1 MEGSYKHLNVNYLTI
16 MGVPLIDPSTHRI
29 HDRWINPSE
38 KKVSEARWAYGKYS
52 RKDISVGHIHLEV
65 SENGVLIQLIKDHM
79 VFAERASAPI
89 VVGERHRL
97 AQGVWY
103 ILTHSENAIL
113 EVDTTVQ
120 TQWDP
125 HQKLGPKIRKYILVK
140 RVIH

>member
-16 MGVPLIDPSTHRI
+16 KGVPLIDPSTHQI
-29 HDRWINPSE
+29 H
-38 KKVSEARWAYGKYS
+38 ARWLDFRPETKARCAYGKYS

-65 SENGVLIQLIKDHM
+65 SESGALIQLIKDHT
-79 VFAERASAPI
+79 VFADRSSAPI

-97 AQGVWY
+97 ANGVWY
-103 ILTHSENAIL
+103 ILTNSENAIL
-113 EVDTTVQ
+113 EVDTTIQ

-140 RVIH
+140 RG